1 MKRPSA
7 LGRILASAGGATCLL
22 RGVDTETCAASGDAL
37 VLDRSQIQAIIP
49 HRDPFLLIDR
59 VLELTPGTHVI
70 AEKDVTGE
78 EDFFRGHFPGLP
90 VMPGVLIIEAMAQ
103 VGATMMMNLDEY
115 HDCVPYF
122 TTIDRVKI
130 RKPVVPGDQL
140 IIKVE
145 LLKIRKRMGKLNC
158 IAKVNETIVAEGEI
172 GFSLVEKKEEVI

>member
-1 MKRPSA
+1 MDLDNRMIQ
-7 LGRILASAGGATCLL
+7 RIL
-22 RGVDTETCAASGDAL
+22 
-37 VLDRSQIQAIIP
+37 P
-49 HRDPFLLIDR
+49 HRFPFLLVDR
-59 VLELTPGTHVI
+59 VTIEEMTAVGI
-70 AEKDVTGE
+70 KNVTINE
-78 EDFFRGHFPGLP
+78 WFFQGHFPGLP
-90 VMPGVLIIEAMAQ
+90 TMPGVLIIEDMAQ